1 MTDAQSPGGPPAV
14 ADGRSVRWARHR
26 EERRAS
32 LVDSTIRAI
41 RRHGAGVG
49 MDDIAAEAG
58 TSKTV
63 IYRHFEDRAGLYRA
77 VVERV
82 DQRVVGDVVTALKR
96 SSATGTNPR
105 ELISSTVDAYLALVE
120 SDTALYRFVVNRPM
134 VDHPLTDDPVGA
146 TVGHVTDQ
154 LARLL
159 EASSPDGD
167 IAAATWRVS
176 AVSLVGAVQAVADEW
191 LASPVRAPRDEL
203 VESLTELAWHGLAP
217 VLSSQPDVATTAVEE
232 RP

>member
-1 MTDAQSPGGPPAV
+1 
-14 ADGRSVRWARHR
+14 
-26 EERRAS
+26 
-32 LVDSTIRAI
+32 
-41 RRHGAGVG
+41 

-217 VLSSQPDVATTAVEE
+217 ALSSEPEVATTAVEE
-232 RP
+232 RR